1 MSNQTV
7 SDEWLEVGT
16 IVSPQGLQGE
26 VKVLSLSDFPER
38 FIKKGERW
46 LRSPKGE
53 TPQLVNLKYG
63 RNIPGKNLYIVKL
76 AEINS
81 REQAEALKNYK
92 LLVPIGDRVP
102 LAKDEYHVAD
112 LIDLEVY
119 LQETGE
125 LVGYVRDIFST
136 GHDLLEV
143 ELIPKLIPEI
153 LSETLPEILPETE
166 EVIAEMETVTQKKP
180 KTILIPFVMTI
191 VPIVDIVNKRIEITP
206 PPGLLDL

>member
-143 ELIPKLIPEI
+143 ELIPQLIPEI
-153 LSETLPEILPETE
+153 LSETLPETE
-166 EVIAEMETVTQKKP
+166 EAIAEKETVTQDKP

-191 VPIVDIVNKRIEITP
+191 VPIVDIVNKRIEINP

>member
-1 MSNQTV
+1 MV
-7 SDEWLEVGT
+7 SDQWLEVGT

-53 TPQLVNLKYG
+53 TPQLVTLKYG

-112 LIDLEVY
+112 LMDLEVY

-143 ELIPKLIPEI
+143 ELIPKLMPEVV
-153 LSETLPEILPETE
+153 LNTE
-166 EVIAEMETVTQKKP
+166 EAIGEQEDVTQKKP

-191 VPIVDIVNKRIEITP
+191 VPVVDIPNKRIEITP
-206 PPGLLDL
+206 PAGLLDL

>member
-1 MSNQTV
+1 MSNQMV
-7 SDEWLEVGT
+7 SEEWLEVGT

-38 FIKKGERW
+38 FVKKGQRW

-53 TPQLVNLKYG
+53 TPQLVTLQYG

-76 AEINS
+76 TEINS
-81 REQAEALKNYK
+81 REQAEALRNYK
-92 LLVPIGDRVP
+92 LLVPVSDRVP
-102 LAKDEYHVAD
+102 IAKDEYHVAD
-112 LIDLEVY
+112 LIDLGVY

-125 LVGYVRDIFST
+125 LVGHVRDIFST

-143 ELIPKLIPEI
+143 ELIPKLIPEVI
-153 LSETLPEILPETE
+153 LENLPEIEDA
-166 EVIAEMETVTQKKP
+166 IAEEEIVVNKKS

-191 VPIVDIVNKRIEITP
+191 VPLVDITNKRIEITLP
-206 PPGLLDL
+206 AGLLDL

>member
-1 MSNQTV
+1 MGNQMV

-38 FIKKGERW
+38 FEKKGQRW

-112 LIDLEVY
+112 LMDLAVY

-125 LVGYVRDIFST
+125 LVGHVRDIFST

-153 LSETLPEILPETE
+153 ALEKE
-166 EVIAEMETVTQKKP
+166 EAIAEEEKVTKKKP

-191 VPIVDIVNKRIEITP
+191 VPVVDIVNKRIEITP
-206 PPGLLDL
+206 PAGLLDL

>member
-1 MSNQTV
+1 MGNQMV
-7 SDEWLEVGT
+7 SEEWLEVGT

-38 FIKKGERW
+38 FVKKGQRW

-53 TPQLVNLKYG
+53 TPRLVTLQYG

-76 AEINS
+76 LEINS

-92 LLVPIGDRVP
+92 LLVPIGDRIP
-102 LAKDEYHVAD
+102 LGKDEYHVAD
-112 LIDLEVY
+112 LINLEVY

-143 ELIPKLIPEI
+143 ELIPKLIPEVV
-153 LSETLPEILPETE
+153 LENLPEIE
-166 EVIAEMETVTQKKP
+166 EAIAEKEKVAQKKP

-191 VPIVDIVNKRIEITP
+191 VPIVDIVNNRIEITP

>member
-1 MSNQTV
+1 MSDQTV
-7 SDEWLEVGT
+7 SDKWLEVGT

-38 FIKKGERW
+38 FEKKGQRW

-81 REQAEALKNYK
+81 REQAETLRNYK
-92 LLVPIGDRVP
+92 LLVPISDRVAI
-102 LAKDEYHVAD
+102 AKDEYHVAD

-143 ELIPKLIPEI
+143 ELIPKLIPEVV
-153 LSETLPEILPETE
+153 SETLPEME
-166 EVIAEMETVTQKKP
+166 EAIAEEEKVVNKKP
-180 KTILIPFVMTI
+180 KTILIPFVMKI
-191 VPIVDIVNKRIEITP
+191 VPVVDIANKRIEITP
-206 PPGLLDL
+206 PAGLLDL

>member
-1 MSNQTV
+1 MSDQTV

-38 FIKKGERW
+38 FEKKGQRW

-81 REQAEALKNYK
+81 REQAETLRNYK
-92 LLVPIGDRVP
+92 LLVPISDRVAI
-102 LAKDEYHVAD
+102 AKDEYHVAD

-143 ELIPKLIPEI
+143 ELIPKLIPEVV
-153 LSETLPEILPETE
+153 SETLPEME
-166 EVIAEMETVTQKKP
+166 EAIAAEEKVVNKKP
-180 KTILIPFVMTI
+180 KTILIPFVMKI
-191 VPIVDIVNKRIEITP
+191 VPVVDIANKRIEITP
-206 PPGLLDL
+206 PAGLLDL

>member
-1 MSNQTV
+1 M
-7 SDEWLEVGT
+7 
-16 IVSPQGLQGE
+16 
-26 VKVLSLSDFPER
+26 LSLSDFPER
-38 FIKKGERW
+38 FVKKGQRW

-53 TPQLVNLKYG
+53 TPQLVTLQYG

-76 AEINS
+76 TEINS
-81 REQAEALKNYK
+81 REQAEALRNYK
-92 LLVPIGDRVP
+92 LLVPVSDRVP
-102 LAKDEYHVAD
+102 IAKDEYHVAD
-112 LIDLEVY
+112 LIDLGVY

-153 LSETLPEILPETE
+153 ILETLPEME
-166 EVIAEMETVTQKKP
+166 EAIAEEEIVVNKKP

-191 VPIVDIVNKRIEITP
+191 VPVVDITNKRIEITP
-206 PPGLLDL
+206 PAGLLDL

>member
-38 FIKKGERW
+38 FEKKGQRW

-76 AEINS
+76 LEINS
-81 REQAEALKNYK
+81 REEAEALRNYK
-92 LLVPIGDRVP
+92 LLVPVSDRVP
-102 LAKDEYHVAD
+102 VAKDEYHVAD
-112 LIDLEVY
+112 LIDLAVY
-119 LQETGE
+119 LQDTGE
-125 LVGYVRDIFST
+125 LVGHIRDIFST

-143 ELIPKLIPEI
+143 ELIPKLAPEVV
-153 LSETLPEILPETE
+153 LNAE
-166 EVIAEMETVTQKKP
+166 EAIAEEKKVTKKKS
-180 KTILIPFVMTI
+180 KTILIPFVMKI
-191 VPIVDIVNKRIEITP
+191 VPVVDIANKRIEITP
-206 PPGLLDL
+206 PTGLLDL

>member
-1 MSNQTV
+1 MSNQML

-38 FIKKGERW
+38 FEKKGQRW

-112 LIDLEVY
+112 LMDLAVY

-125 LVGYVRDIFST
+125 LVGHVRDIFST

-143 ELIPKLIPEI
+143 ELIPKLIPEVVWN
-153 LSETLPEILPETE
+153 TE
-166 EVIAEMETVTQKKP
+166 EAIAEAEKVVNQKA

-191 VPIVDIVNKRIEITP
+191 VPVVDIPNKRIEITP
-206 PPGLLDL
+206 PAGLLDL

>member
-1 MSNQTV
+1 MV
-7 SDEWLEVGT
+7 SDQWLEVGT

-38 FIKKGERW
+38 FVKKGQRW

-102 LAKDEYHVAD
+102 LDKDEYHVAD
-112 LIDLEVY
+112 LMNLAVY

-143 ELIPKLIPEI
+143 ELIPKLMPEVV
-153 LSETLPEILPETE
+153 LNTE
-166 EVIAEMETVTQKKP
+166 EAIGEQEDVTQKKP

-191 VPIVDIVNKRIEITP
+191 VPVVDIPNKRIEITP
-206 PPGLLDL
+206 PAGLLDL

>member
-1 MSNQTV
+1 MSDQTV

-38 FIKKGERW
+38 FEKKGQRW

-81 REQAEALKNYK
+81 REQAETLRNYK
-92 LLVPIGDRVP
+92 LLVPISDRVAI
-102 LAKDEYHVAD
+102 AKDEYHVAD

-125 LVGYVRDIFST
+125 LVGHVRDIFST

-143 ELIPKLIPEI
+143 ELIPKLIPEVV
-153 LSETLPEILPETE
+153 SETLSEIE
-166 EVIAEMETVTQKKP
+166 EAIAEEEKVVNKKP
-180 KTILIPFVMTI
+180 KTILIPFVMKI
-191 VPIVDIVNKRIEITP
+191 VPVVDIANKRIEITP
-206 PPGLLDL
+206 PAGLLDL

>member
-1 MSNQTV
+1 MSDQTV

-38 FIKKGERW
+38 FEKKGQRW

-81 REQAEALKNYK
+81 REQAETLRNYK
-92 LLVPIGDRVP
+92 LLVPISDRVP
-102 LAKDEYHVAD
+102 IAKDEYHVAD

-125 LVGYVRDIFST
+125 LVGYVMDIFST

-143 ELIPKLIPEI
+143 ELIPKLIPEVV
-153 LSETLPEILPETE
+153 SETLPEME
-166 EVIAEMETVTQKKP
+166 EAIAAEEKVVNKKP
-180 KTILIPFVMTI
+180 KTILIPFVMKI
-191 VPIVDIVNKRIEITP
+191 VPVVDIANKRIEIIP
-206 PPGLLDL
+206 PAGLLDL

>member
-1 MSNQTV
+1 MV
-7 SDEWLEVGT
+7 SEEWLEVGT

-38 FIKKGERW
+38 FVKKGQRW

-102 LAKDEYHVAD
+102 LDKDEYHVAD
-112 LIDLEVY
+112 LMNLAVY

-143 ELIPKLIPEI
+143 ELIPKLMPEVV
-153 LSETLPEILPETE
+153 LNTE
-166 EVIAEMETVTQKKP
+166 EAIGEQEDVTQKKP

-191 VPIVDIVNKRIEITP
+191 VPVVDIPNKRIEITP
-206 PPGLLDL
+206 PAGLLDL

>member
-1 MSNQTV
+1 MSDQTV

-38 FIKKGERW
+38 FVKKGQRW

-53 TPQLVNLKYG
+53 TPQLVTLQYG

-76 AEINS
+76 TEINS
-81 REQAEALKNYK
+81 REQAETLRNYK
-92 LLVPIGDRVP
+92 LLVPVSDRVP

-112 LIDLEVY
+112 LMDLEVY

-153 LSETLPEILPETE
+153 ALEKE
-166 EVIAEMETVTQKKP
+166 EAIAEEEKVTKKKP

-191 VPIVDIVNKRIEITP
+191 VPVVDIVNKRIEITP
-206 PPGLLDL
+206 PAGLLDL

>member
-1 MSNQTV
+1 MSDQTV

-38 FIKKGERW
+38 FEKKGQRW

-76 AEINS
+76 TEINS
-81 REQAEALKNYK
+81 REQAETLRNYK
-92 LLVPIGDRVP
+92 LLVPISDRVP
-102 LAKDEYHVAD
+102 IAKDEYHVAD

-153 LSETLPEILPETE
+153 ALEKE
-166 EVIAEMETVTQKKP
+166 EAIAEEEKVTKKKP

-191 VPIVDIVNKRIEITP
+191 VPVVDIVNKRIEITP
-206 PPGLLDL
+206 PAGLLDL

>member
-1 MSNQTV
+1 MV

-38 FIKKGERW
+38 FEKKGQRW

-112 LIDLEVY
+112 LMNLAVY

-125 LVGYVRDIFST
+125 LVGHVRDIFST

-143 ELIPKLIPEI
+143 ELIPKLIPEVV
-153 LSETLPEILPETE
+153 LNTE
-166 EVIAEMETVTQKKP
+166 EAIAEAEKVVNQKP
-180 KTILIPFVMTI
+180 KTILIPFVITI
-191 VPIVDIVNKRIEITP
+191 VPVVDIANKRIEITP
-206 PPGLLDL
+206 PAGLLDL

>member
-1 MSNQTV
+1 MSDQTV

-38 FIKKGERW
+38 FEKKGQRW
-46 LRSPKGE
+46 LRSPKRE
-53 TPQLVNLKYG
+53 TPQLVTLQYG

-76 AEINS
+76 VEINS
-81 REQAEALKNYK
+81 REQAETLRNYK
-92 LLVPIGDRVP
+92 LLVPVSDRVP
-102 LAKDEYHVAD
+102 IAKDEYHVAD
-112 LIDLEVY
+112 LIDLGVY

-125 LVGYVRDIFST
+125 LVGHVRDIFST

-143 ELIPKLIPEI
+143 ELIPKLIPEVI
-153 LSETLPEILPETE
+153 LETLPEME
-166 EVIAEMETVTQKKP
+166 EAIAEEEIVVNKKP

-191 VPIVDIVNKRIEITP
+191 VPVVDIANKRIEITP
-206 PPGLLDL
+206 PAGLLDL

>member
-1 MSNQTV
+1 MNNQMV

-81 REQAEALKNYK
+81 REQAEALKSYK

-143 ELIPKLIPEI
+143 ELIPKLIPKI
-153 LSETLPEILPETE
+153 LSETLLETE
-166 EVIAEMETVTQKKP
+166 EAIAETEQVTQKKP

-191 VPIVDIVNKRIEITP
+191 VPIVDIANKRIEITP

>member
-1 MSNQTV
+1 MSDQTV

-38 FIKKGERW
+38 FEKKGQRW

-112 LIDLEVY
+112 LMDLAVY

-125 LVGYVRDIFST
+125 LVGHVRDIFST

-143 ELIPKLIPEI
+143 ELIPKLIPEVV
-153 LSETLPEILPETE
+153 LNTE
-166 EVIAEMETVTQKKP
+166 EAIAEAEKVVNQKS

-191 VPIVDIVNKRIEITP
+191 VPVVDIVNKRIEITP
-206 PPGLLDL
+206 PAGLLDL

>member
-1 MSNQTV
+1 MV
-7 SDEWLEVGT
+7 SEEWLEVGT

-38 FIKKGERW
+38 FVKKGQRW

-112 LIDLEVY
+112 LMDLEVY

-143 ELIPKLIPEI
+143 ELIPKLMPEVV
-153 LSETLPEILPETE
+153 LNTE
-166 EVIAEMETVTQKKP
+166 EAIGEQEDVTQKKP

-191 VPIVDIVNKRIEITP
+191 VPVVDIPNKRIEITP
-206 PPGLLDL
+206 PAGLLDL

>member
-1 MSNQTV
+1 MSDQTV

-38 FIKKGERW
+38 FEKKGQRW

-81 REQAEALKNYK
+81 REQAETLRNYK
-92 LLVPIGDRVP
+92 LLVPISDRVP
-102 LAKDEYHVAD
+102 IAKDEYHVAD

-125 LVGYVRDIFST
+125 LVGHVRDIFST

-143 ELIPKLIPEI
+143 ELIPKLIPEVV
-153 LSETLPEILPETE
+153 SETLPEME
-166 EVIAEMETVTQKKP
+166 EAIAAEEKVVNKKP
-180 KTILIPFVMTI
+180 KTILIPFVMKI
-191 VPIVDIVNKRIEITP
+191 VPVVDIANKRIEITP
-206 PPGLLDL
+206 PAGLLDL

>member
-1 MSNQTV
+1 MSDQTV

-38 FIKKGERW
+38 FEKKGQRW

-81 REQAEALKNYK
+81 REQAETLRNYK
-92 LLVPIGDRVP
+92 LLVPISDRVP
-102 LAKDEYHVAD
+102 IAKDEYHVED

-125 LVGYVRDIFST
+125 LVGHVRDIFST

-143 ELIPKLIPEI
+143 ELLPKLIPEVV
-153 LSETLPEILPETE
+153 SETLPEME
-166 EVIAEMETVTQKKP
+166 EAIAAEEKVVNKKP
-180 KTILIPFVMTI
+180 KTILIPFVMKI
-191 VPIVDIVNKRIEITP
+191 VPVVDIANKRIEIIP
-206 PPGLLDL
+206 PAGLLDL

>member
-53 TPQLVNLKYG
+53 APQLVNLKYG

-125 LVGYVRDIFST
+125 LVGYVKDIFST

-143 ELIPKLIPEI
+143 ELILQLIPEI
-153 LSETLPEILPETE
+153 LSETLPEKMSETE
-166 EVIAEMETVTQKKP
+166 EAIAEKETVTQDKP

-191 VPIVDIVNKRIEITP
+191 VPIVDIANKRIEITP

>member
-1 MSNQTV
+1 MSDQTV
-7 SDEWLEVGT
+7 SDKWLEVGT

-38 FIKKGERW
+38 FEKKGQRW

-81 REQAEALKNYK
+81 REQAETLRNYK
-92 LLVPIGDRVP
+92 LLVPISDRVAI
-102 LAKDEYHVAD
+102 AKDEYHVAD

-143 ELIPKLIPEI
+143 ELIPKLIPEVV
-153 LSETLPEILPETE
+153 SETLPEME
-166 EVIAEMETVTQKKP
+166 EAIAAEEKVVNKKP
-180 KTILIPFVMTI
+180 KTILIPFVMKI
-191 VPIVDIVNKRIEITP
+191 VPVVDIANKRIEIIP
-206 PPGLLDL
+206 PAGLLDL

>member
-1 MSNQTV
+1 MSDQTV

-38 FIKKGERW
+38 FVKKGQRW

-53 TPQLVNLKYG
+53 TPQLVTLQYG

-76 AEINS
+76 TEINS
-81 REQAEALKNYK
+81 REQAETLRNYK
-92 LLVPIGDRVP
+92 LLVPVSDRVP

-112 LIDLEVY
+112 LMDLEVY

-143 ELIPKLIPEI
+143 ELIPKLIPEVV
-153 LSETLPEILPETE
+153 SETLPEMEDAITE
-166 EVIAEMETVTQKKP
+166 EEKVTQKKP
-180 KTILIPFVMTI
+180 KMILIPFVMNI
-191 VPIVDIVNKRIEITP
+191 VPVVDISNKRIEIIP
-206 PPGLLDL
+206 PVGLLDL

>member
-1 MSNQTV
+1 MSDQTV

-38 FIKKGERW
+38 FEKKGQRW

-81 REQAEALKNYK
+81 REQAETLRNYK
-92 LLVPIGDRVP
+92 LLVPISDRVAI
-102 LAKDEYHVAD
+102 AKDEYHVAD

-143 ELIPKLIPEI
+143 ELIPKLIPEVV
-153 LSETLPEILPETE
+153 SETLPEME
-166 EVIAEMETVTQKKP
+166 EAIAEEEKVVNKKP
-180 KTILIPFVMTI
+180 KTILIPFVMKI
-191 VPIVDIVNKRIEITP
+191 VPVVDIANKRIEITP
-206 PPGLLDL
+206 PAGLLDL

>member
-1 MSNQTV
+1 MSDQTV
-7 SDEWLEVGT
+7 SDKWLEVGT

-38 FIKKGERW
+38 FEKKGQRW

-81 REQAEALKNYK
+81 REQAETLRNYK
-92 LLVPIGDRVP
+92 LLVPISDRVP
-102 LAKDEYHVAD
+102 IAKDEYHVAD

-125 LVGYVRDIFST
+125 LVGHVRDIFST

-143 ELIPKLIPEI
+143 ELLPKLIPEVV
-153 LSETLPEILPETE
+153 SETLPEME
-166 EVIAEMETVTQKKP
+166 EAIAAEEKVVNKKP
-180 KTILIPFVMTI
+180 KTILIPFVMKI
-191 VPIVDIVNKRIEITP
+191 VPVVDIANKRIEIIP
-206 PPGLLDL
+206 PAGLLDL

>member
-1 MSNQTV
+1 MSMSNQMV

-119 LQETGE
+119 LQGTGE

-153 LSETLPEILPETE
+153 LSEILPETE
-166 EVIAEMETVTQKKP
+166 EAITEKETVTQKKP

-191 VPIVDIVNKRIEITP
+191 VPIVDIANKRIEITP
-206 PPGLLDL
+206 PTGLLDL

>member
-1 MSNQTV
+1 MSDQTV

-38 FIKKGERW
+38 FEKKGQRW

-81 REQAEALKNYK
+81 REQAETLRNYK
-92 LLVPIGDRVP
+92 LLVPISDRVP
-102 LAKDEYHVAD
+102 IAKDEYHVAD

-125 LVGYVRDIFST
+125 LVGHVRDIFST

-143 ELIPKLIPEI
+143 ELLPKLIPEVV
-153 LSETLPEILPETE
+153 SETLPEME
-166 EVIAEMETVTQKKP
+166 EAIAAEEKVVNKKP
-180 KTILIPFVMTI
+180 KTILIPFVMKI
-191 VPIVDIVNKRIEITP
+191 VPVVDIANKRIEIIP
-206 PPGLLDL
+206 PAGLLDL

>member
-1 MSNQTV
+1 MSDQTV

-38 FIKKGERW
+38 FEKKGQRW

-81 REQAEALKNYK
+81 REQAETLRNYK
-92 LLVPIGDRVP
+92 LLVPISDRVAI
-102 LAKDEYHVAD
+102 AKDEYHVAD

-143 ELIPKLIPEI
+143 ELIPKLIPEVV
-153 LSETLPEILPETE
+153 SETLPEME
-166 EVIAEMETVTQKKP
+166 EAIAEEEKVVNKKP
-180 KTILIPFVMTI
+180 KTILIPFVMKI
-191 VPIVDIVNKRIEITP
+191 VPVVDIANKRIEIIP
-206 PPGLLDL
+206 PAGLLDL

>member
-1 MSNQTV
+1 MV
-7 SDEWLEVGT
+7 SEEWLEVGT

-38 FIKKGERW
+38 FVKKGQRW

-76 AEINS
+76 VEINS

-112 LIDLEVY
+112 LMDLEVY

-143 ELIPKLIPEI
+143 ELIPKLMPEVV
-153 LSETLPEILPETE
+153 LNTE
-166 EVIAEMETVTQKKP
+166 EAIGEQEDVTQKKP

-191 VPIVDIVNKRIEITP
+191 VPVVDIPNKRIEITP
-206 PPGLLDL
+206 PAGLLDL

>member
-1 MSNQTV
+1 MSDQTV

-81 REQAEALKNYK
+81 REQAETLKNYK
-92 LLVPIGDRVP
+92 LLVPIGDRVL

-112 LIDLEVY
+112 LMDLAVY

-125 LVGYVRDIFST
+125 LVGHVKDIFST

-143 ELIPKLIPEI
+143 ELIPKLIPEVV
-153 LSETLPEILPETE
+153 LNTDEA
-166 EVIAEMETVTQKKP
+166 IAEAEKVVNQKP

-191 VPIVDIVNKRIEITP
+191 VPVVDIVNKRIEITP
-206 PPGLLDL
+206 PAGLLDL